1 MIMDTL
7 QQRIEAKII
16 DVSHLAVLGVA
27 IGHIHDLL
35 YDEYG
40 DELVFASTLNKSIS
54 MINLMDPDGL
64 EITIENDQTPIV
76 HSTSLTSTIYDSFN
90 RTVHSDDDI
99 LNYVDILEYIYD
111 LMIME
116 DMEPEQHYEYG

>member
-64 EITIENDQTPIV
+64 EITIENDQTPID

>member
-1 MIMDTL
+1 MDTL

>member
-90 RTVHSDDDI
+90 RAVHSDDDI

>member
-111 LMIME
+111 LMIMD

>member
-1 MIMDTL
+1 MDTL

-90 RTVHSDDDI
+90 RAVHSDDDI